1 MRVAED
7 LGHSRVVQHGLILVK
22 YRSKELIRETSCVNR
37 QPSHSLCVNTA
48 RHLELLTVSFVL
60 TLGPSQPTRGLCPS
74 PSAGG
79 TGDTPE
85 AGAPCLQHLSTPAL
99 SHSRVTGVNTGEQL
113 VWCGAVRPAV
123 RPDGQRPE
131 LPTDQQLWGRY
142 EGDHLS
148 AYLVRR
154 HVPACCYRISP

>member
-37 QPSHSLCVNTA
+37 RPSHSLGVDTA
-48 RHLELLTVSFVL
+48 RHLELLTVSVVL
-60 TLGPSQPTRGLCPS
+60 TLGPSQPTRGLRPS
-74 PSAGG
+74 PSARG

-99 SHSRVTGVNTGEQL
+99 SHSRVTGANTGEQL
-113 VWCGAVRPAV
+113 ARCGRPSDLMAE
-123 RPDGQRPE
+123 GQSCPQINSSGAS
-131 LPTDQQLWGRY
+131 T
-142 EGDHLS
+142 EGITSALILS
-148 AYLVRR
+148 DATSLLV
-154 HVPACCYRISP
+154 ATGSPLKP

>member
-37 QPSHSLCVNTA
+37 RPSHSLGVDTA
-48 RHLELLTVSFVL
+48 RHLELLTVSVVL
-60 TLGPSQPTRGLCPS
+60 TLGPSQPTRGLRPS
-74 PSAGG
+74 PSARG

-85 AGAPCLQHLSTPAL
+85 AGPPCLQHLSTLAL
-99 SHSRVTGVNTGEQL
+99 SHSRVTGVNTGGTA
-113 VWCGAVRPAV
+113 GAVWPAV
-123 RPDGQRPE
+123 RPDGRRPE
-131 LPTDQQLWGRY
+131 LPTDQQLWCLDG
-142 EGDHLS
+142 GDHLS